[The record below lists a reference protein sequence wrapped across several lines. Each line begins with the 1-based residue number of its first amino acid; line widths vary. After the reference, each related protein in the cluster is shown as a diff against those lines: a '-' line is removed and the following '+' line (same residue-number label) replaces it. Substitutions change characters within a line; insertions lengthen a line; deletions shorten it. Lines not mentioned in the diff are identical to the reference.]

1 MAHLMG
7 WDVRRHLNRVFG
19 FARWSA
25 DLTSL
30 DLLYEDKTQLRN
42 GKPGWA
48 VAYRATVRLTVC
60 APDGT
65 VLATYTEAAAGS
77 GMPQPDYMREEAH
90 DMAIKT
96 AETQALKRAAVNL
109 GTMFG
114 LSLYNQ
120 GDTRDVTLRTLVDGE
135 ATT

>member
-1 MAHLMG
+1 MAHLEG
-7 WDVRRHLNRVFG
+7 WDIRRHLNRVLG

-25 DLTSL
+25 DLTTL
-30 DLLYEDKTQLRN
+30 DHLYEEPTTTRA
-42 GKPGWA
+42 GKDA
-48 VAYRATVRLTVC
+48 YRIAYRATVRLTIN

-65 VLATYTEAAAGS
+65 RLATYTEAAVGES
-77 GMPQPDYMREEAH
+77 TMPTFKRGDCH

-114 LSLYNQ
+114 LSLYNN
-120 GDTRDVTLRTLVDGE
+120 GATNDVVGRTLIGDHR
-135 ATT
+135 